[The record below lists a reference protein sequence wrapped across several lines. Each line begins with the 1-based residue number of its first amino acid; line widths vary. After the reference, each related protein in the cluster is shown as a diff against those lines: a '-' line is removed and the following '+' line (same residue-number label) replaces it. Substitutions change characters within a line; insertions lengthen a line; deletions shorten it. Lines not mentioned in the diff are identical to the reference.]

1 MKAESY
7 GFKSSVKSAE
17 ALFRRGEI
25 AQALE
30 VYQRVREEN
39 GSSISATTLNLL
51 KRKELDCLQR
61 LGRYEECLK
70 AIAELR
76 PFYEFEGDTRQLG
89 WVLSLKA
96 YCLKQLS
103 RLKEG
108 KQAAEEARELL
119 RNTAHNLEYGVALN
133 TLGNIYM
140 GLGNLREAKKLL
152 MYSIPA
158 FERIS
163 PIPYGKVISSQNLL
177 GQVCFMRGETKE
189 ALAHLNEALE
199 LCKDVDSKAQEAM
212 VKGNLGIVHR
222 RAAIDW
228 PLASKM
234 LKSSLKLSEELNDP
248 LRIARKL
255 TALCR
260 LYILQRRWDKASEIS
275 ELLERAQKLAQEG
288 GYQRELA
295 TVWETRG
302 WWEMAL
308 AQREGGSHLGAAE
321 QALIQALQIGQRIAP
336 QGDIV
341 MEASERLGWVCLM
354 RGSLEGALS
363 YGERSLRIARH
374 IGSVY
379 DEGLAHRLLGAVY
392 QTRAETKTERRKA
405 RDHLARSISL
415 LEEAGARYDLG
426 ISLLYSGSLLVKDGD
441 FRPEGERQLLEAG
454 RVFEELKLSYW
465 LGRCIAQ
472 RARGLILDNRLDK
485 AREALERARSLLE
498 EAGEGEALREVEEV
512 EAQWEGASGQAI
524 AQAREEQEL
533 LERLGQTSVEELG
546 KLLQEVAQRVAA
558 QRGLMGYRG
567 SKRMVLGGHW
577 GMKEGEARE
586 LLQELVDGEVLRPR
600 QAVISTFGSEDAR
613 FPFLRGRGIT
623 SLMFVPFGLN
633 SKVEGLLYL
642 DRRSGGPFRQR
653 EMDFFVR
660 AAGML
665 QFKVV
670 EFQRDELLRE
680 NLLLKERLEE
690 EYGFGN
696 IVTVNPKLKQALRT
710 AQRFKDSGLH
720 ILLQGETGTGKELLA
735 RAIHYS
741 SERRGKKFVPVNCA
755 AFTDTLLESEF
766 FGHKRGSFTN
776 ALQDKRG
783 LFEEADGGTLFL
795 DEVTNASE
803 ELQAKLLR
811 AIEEMEVRKVG
822 ETRSKKVDVR
832 IIGAT
837 NRDLGEMVEAG
848 KFRKDLYYRLKGVE
862 IELPPLRER
871 KEDIPPLINHFL
883 NLSAQK
889 GGGRIKGVTQ
899 EAMELLVA
907 YDWPGNVRELKNEV
921 ERAAVLAEGGWITP
935 EHLSKEVRAGNPRSS
950 EEIFSFTLEESPKEV
965 MERLERQLTESILRR
980 CNGNKTKAAKLLG
993 LTREGLFK
1001 RLRRYQ
1007 APQV

>member
-1 MKAESY
+1 MRRARTKPRKEE
-7 GFKSSVKSAE
+7 V
-17 ALFRRGEI
+17 AL
-25 AQALE
+25 
-30 VYQRVREEN
+30 RELKEKVE
-39 GSSISATTLNLL
+39 TLL
-51 KRKELDCLQR
+51 KAGEYAQVVEEIEAFSQGYTPKERDLDWAELQVR
-61 LGRYEECLK
+61 LSFAQEQLGRY
-70 AIAELR
+70 
-76 PFYEFEGDTRQLG
+76 DT
-89 WVLSLKA
+89 
-96 YCLKQLS
+96 
-103 RLKEG
+103 E
-108 KQAAEEARELL
+108 AAEAAYEALKLTDRRREVGTVEWILGKILLGLGETKSALRYL
-119 RNTAHNLEYGVALN
+119 RNSFSEFDRMEDEKRKAQVLN
-133 TLGNIYM
+133 TLGQGYFLS
-140 GLGNLREAKKLL
+140 GCLKEAVKYLTESLDLCKREAKDDQRLKA
-152 MYSIPA
+152 M
-158 FERIS
+158 
-163 PIPYGKVISSQNLL
+163 ISS
-177 GQVCFMRGETKE
+177 
-189 ALAHLNEALE
+189 
-199 LCKDVDSKAQEAM
+199 
-212 VKGNLGIVHR
+212 NLGTCHILTGK
-222 RAAIDW
+222 W
-228 PLASKM
+228 PLASK
-234 LKSSLKLSEELNDP
+234 LLRSSLMFYEALNDT
-248 LRIARKL
+248 LRICRRL
-255 TALCR
+255 CGLCR
-260 LYILQRRWDKASEIS
+260 LYILQRRWDKASEIT
-275 ELLERAQKLAQEG
+275 ELLERAQRLAQEG

-302 WWEMAL
+302 WWEVAL

-363 YGERSLRIARH
+363 YGERSLRLARRL
-374 IGSVY
+374 GSVY

-392 QTRAETKTERRKA
+392 QKRGKRGKA
-405 RDHLARSISL
+405 KEHFSRSISL
-415 LEEAGARYDLG
+415 LEEAEARYDLG

-558 QRGLMGYRG
+558 QRGLIGYRG
-567 SKRMVLGGHW
+567 SERMVLGGHW
-577 GMKEGEARE
+577 GMEEGEARE

-600 QAVISTFGSEDAR
+600 QPVISSFGSEDAR

-935 EHLSKEVRAGNPRSS
+935 EHLSKGVRAAKSDAQETSLSLEVRGALKEMEKRIIQEAIRRAGGSKYQA
-950 EEIFSFTLEESPKEV
+950 L
-965 MERLERQLTESILRR
+965 
-980 CNGNKTKAAKLLG
+980 KLLG
-993 LTREGLFK
+993 MSKSTFYRKVKEY
-1001 RLRRYQ
+1001 RID
-1007 APQV
+1007 

>member
-1 MKAESY
+1 MGGGKMET
-7 GFKSSVKSAE
+7 KIKPRREKVILWEVKEKVE
-17 ALFRRGEI
+17 ALLRAREYAQVVEEIEAFSQGYTPGERDLDWAELQVRLAF
-25 AQALE
+25 AQE
-30 VYQRVREEN
+30 Q
-39 GSSISATTLNLL
+39 
-51 KRKELDCLQR
+51 
-61 LGRYEECLK
+61 LGRYDTKTAEAAYEALK
-70 AIAELR
+70 LTDRRLEVGTIEGILGRMYLGLGETRIGLR
-76 PFYEFEGDTRQLG
+76 YLENSLSEFD
-89 WVLSLKA
+89 
-96 YCLKQLS
+96 
-103 RLKEG
+103 RLEDERRK
-108 KQAAEEARELL
+108 
-119 RNTAHNLEYGVALN
+119 VDALN
-133 TLGNIYM
+133 ILGKAWLID
-140 GLGNLREAKKLL
+140 GNKKAALR
-152 MYSIPA
+152 Y
-158 FERIS
+158 
-163 PIPYGKVISSQNLL
+163 
-177 GQVCFMRGETKE
+177 
-189 ALAHLNEALE
+189 LNEALE
-199 LCKDVDSKAQEAM
+199 LCRKKGSKAQEAM
-212 VKGNLGIVHR
+212 VKGNLGTVFTLTGE
-222 RAAIDW
+222 W
-228 PLASKM
+228 SSASKM
-234 LKSSLKLSEELNDP
+234 LRSSLKLYEELGND
-248 LRIARKL
+248 LEIARRA
-255 TALCR
+255 TALAR
-260 LYILQRRWDKASEIS
+260 LLILQRRWDKASEIS
-275 ELLERAQKLAQEG
+275 ELLDRAQRLAQEG

-379 DEGLAHRLLGAVY
+379 DEGLAHRLLGAVS
-392 QTRAETKTERRKA
+392 QKRGEREKA
-405 RDHLARSISL
+405 KEHFSQSISSL
-415 LEEAGARYDLG
+415 GEAGARYDLA
-426 ISLLYSGSLLVKDGD
+426 ITLFYSGSLLVKDD
-441 FRPEGERQLLEAG
+441 TSRPEGERQLLEAG

-533 LERLGQTSVEELG
+533 LERLGQTSAEELG

-558 QRGLMGYRG
+558 QRGLIGYNTSGEMTLR
-567 SKRMVLGGHW
+567 GHW
-577 GMKEGEARE
+577 GMEEGEARE
-586 LLQELVDGEVLRPR
+586 LLQGLSSLDGEVLRPR
-600 QAVISTFGSEDAR
+600 QPVISTFGSEDAR

-935 EHLSKEVRAGNPRSS
+935 EHLSKGVMAAKSKPSGESWGIREIPQGRTFQEV
-950 EEIFSFTLEESPKEV
+950 LEKLKREATKEV
-965 MERLERQLTESILRR
+965 LRK
-980 CNGNKTKAAKLLG
+980 CKGNKTKAAELLG
-993 LTREGLFK
+993 ITREGLVR
-1001 RLRRYQ
+1001 RLKRYQ
-1007 APQV
+1007 TRGEYL